1 MPVYPSEN
9 DQNGESN
16 NQGLSDKN
24 QDLLTTACSQL
35 QEGIQ
40 QHKEGKLQFAIVSL
54 TESWKKFQL
63 LGDLSKQ
70 IKALRYLTLVAYN
83 HGEYQFVIKYGH
95 KCLSLEPELK
105 IQEQILSYMGNAYRH
120 LGNYESAIQFL
131 DKEVRK
137 LWDLSNKRNKVNI
150 QKLSDQAIKIEE
162 ILQKLQTD
170 VDSNQTNL
178 LKMRNSIETNMKN
191 IENLGSSEE
200 DLNSIRMNI
209 SSIDT
214 QLMLLDDTVQ
224 ALNNYKNQLNQT
236 ILEIQ
241 TQISSSEDLFSTE
254 ENEN

>member
-1 MPVYPSEN
+1 MKVERKFPEYLKRANNGGLLVGFIYVLVFMSILFLWIWQTFETEN
-9 DQNGESN
+9 DKS
-16 NQGLSDKN
+16 
-24 QDLLTTACSQL
+24 LLNTIDERL
-35 QEGIQ
+35 NLIE
-40 QHKEGKLQFAIVSL
+40 
-54 TESWKKFQL
+54 
-63 LGDLSKQ
+63 
-70 IKALRYLTLVAYN
+70 
-83 HGEYQFVIKYGH
+83 
-95 KCLSLEPELK
+95 
-105 IQEQILSYMGNAYRH
+105 EQINIVDETNNDTITDIAS
-120 LGNYESAIQFL
+120 SIQFL

-170 VDSNQTNL
+170 VDNNQTNL
-178 LKMRNSIETNMKN
+178 LKMRNSIETNMQN
-191 IENLGSSEE
+191 IENLGLSEE

-241 TQISSSEDLFSTE
+241 TQISSSEDLNSAQA
-254 ENEN
+254 NEN

>member
-1 MPVYPSEN
+1 MKVERKFPEYLKRANS
-9 DQNGESN
+9 G
-16 NQGLSDKN
+16 GLLVGFIYVLVFMSILFLWIWQTFETESDKS
-24 QDLLTTACSQL
+24 LLNTIDERL
-35 QEGIQ
+35 N
-40 QHKEGKLQFAIVSL
+40 L
-54 TESWKKFQL
+54 
-63 LGDLSKQ
+63 
-70 IKALRYLTLVAYN
+70 
-83 HGEYQFVIKYGH
+83 
-95 KCLSLEPELK
+95 
-105 IQEQILSYMGNAYRH
+105 IQEQINIVDETNNDTITDIS
-120 LGNYESAIQFL
+120 SSIQFL

-191 IENLGSSEE
+191 IENLGLSEE

-241 TQISSSEDLFSTE
+241 TQISSSEDLNPVQA
-254 ENEN
+254 NEN

>member
-1 MPVYPSEN
+1 MKVERKFPEYLKRANNGGLLVGFIYVLVFMSILFLWIWQTFETEN
-9 DQNGESN
+9 DKS
-16 NQGLSDKN
+16 
-24 QDLLTTACSQL
+24 LLNTIDERL
-35 QEGIQ
+35 NLIE
-40 QHKEGKLQFAIVSL
+40 
-54 TESWKKFQL
+54 
-63 LGDLSKQ
+63 
-70 IKALRYLTLVAYN
+70 
-83 HGEYQFVIKYGH
+83 
-95 KCLSLEPELK
+95 
-105 IQEQILSYMGNAYRH
+105 EQINIVDETNNDTITDIS
-120 LGNYESAIQFL
+120 SSIQFL

-178 LKMRNSIETNMKN
+178 LKMRNSIETNMQN
-191 IENLGSSEE
+191 IENLGLSEE

-241 TQISSSEDLFSTE
+241 TQISSSEDLNSTQA
-254 ENEN
+254 NEN

>member
-1 MPVYPSEN
+1 MKVERKFPEYLKRANNGGLLVGFIYVLVFMSILFLWIWQTFETEN
-9 DQNGESN
+9 DKS
-16 NQGLSDKN
+16 
-24 QDLLTTACSQL
+24 LLNTIDERL
-35 QEGIQ
+35 NLIE
-40 QHKEGKLQFAIVSL
+40 
-54 TESWKKFQL
+54 
-63 LGDLSKQ
+63 
-70 IKALRYLTLVAYN
+70 
-83 HGEYQFVIKYGH
+83 
-95 KCLSLEPELK
+95 
-105 IQEQILSYMGNAYRH
+105 EQINIVDETNNDTITDIS
-120 LGNYESAIQFL
+120 SSIQFL

-170 VDSNQTNL
+170 VDNNQTNL
-178 LKMRNSIETNMKN
+178 LKMRNSIETNMQN
-191 IENLGSSEE
+191 IENLGLSEE

-241 TQISSSEDLFSTE
+241 TQISSSEDLNPVQA
-254 ENEN
+254 NEN

>member
-1 MPVYPSEN
+1 MKVERKFPEYLKRANNGGLLVGFIYVLVFMSILFLWIWQTFETEN
-9 DQNGESN
+9 DKS
-16 NQGLSDKN
+16 
-24 QDLLTTACSQL
+24 LLNTIDERL
-35 QEGIQ
+35 NLIE
-40 QHKEGKLQFAIVSL
+40 
-54 TESWKKFQL
+54 
-63 LGDLSKQ
+63 
-70 IKALRYLTLVAYN
+70 
-83 HGEYQFVIKYGH
+83 
-95 KCLSLEPELK
+95 
-105 IQEQILSYMGNAYRH
+105 EQINIVDETNNDTITDIS
-120 LGNYESAIQFL
+120 SSIQFL

-191 IENLGSSEE
+191 IENLGLSEE

-241 TQISSSEDLFSTE
+241 TQISSSEDLFSTQ